1 VAARGS
7 LTRLIHTRHP
17 VMPALAPELAVQAQT
32 ILLVE
37 DDDAVRNVITRFL
50 RRAGYAVLD
59 FPDGESAVEM
69 IRDYSGEIDL
79 LLADTV
85 LTGISGPDTARQAL
99 QMRPGLPVLFMSG
112 YADQIVKE
120 VIPEGLQDCFI
131 AKPFRAQMLAHRI
144 GVMLGNH
151 PTENAE

>member
-1 VAARGS
+1 MSSSV
-7 LTRLIHTRHP
+7 LI
-17 VMPALAPELAVQAQT
+17 AQQTAT

-37 DDDAVRNVITRFL
+37 DDDAVRTVITRFL

-69 IRDYSGEIDL
+69 LHDYTGPIDL

-85 LTGISGPDTARQAL
+85 LTGISGPDMARQAL

-112 YADQIVKE
+112 YSDQIVRD
-120 VIPEGLQDCFI
+120 VIPDGLRESFI
-131 AKPFRAQMLAHRI
+131 AKPFRSEALEHRI
-144 GVMLGNH
+144 SCMLH
-151 PTENAE
+151 PAPEDAA